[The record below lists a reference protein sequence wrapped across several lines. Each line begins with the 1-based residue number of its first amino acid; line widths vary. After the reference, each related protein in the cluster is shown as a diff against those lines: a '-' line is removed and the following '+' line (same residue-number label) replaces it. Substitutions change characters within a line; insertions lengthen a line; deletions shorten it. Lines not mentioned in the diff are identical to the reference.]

1 MRILF
6 VSPRQCWPPLSGA
19 KLREYHLARALSR
32 YAELTHVFFA
42 QAGPPAADGL
52 PWKAVPVPVPR
63 FYTPAKIARGIFG
76 RWPLPV
82 VNYTSDPMRAALASL
97 VDGQPFD
104 LVHLDS
110 IHMAAYE
117 PILRRAG
124 APIVYDWHNIES
136 EAMRRYGANVPSPAH
151 KLYAFLTARRL
162 AHLEKEV
169 LRTGFG
175 HVVCSGR
182 ERETLLRAAPEARI
196 AVIENGVDAK
206 FFSETAPRDRRYR
219 VLFVGSM
226 RYHANVEAAVAFTRA
241 VWPGIR
247 ARFPEWRLTLAGSDP
262 APAVVALGGQ
272 SHVEVT
278 GTVEDLRPLYA
289 EAIAAIVPLRVGGGT
304 RLKILEAMA
313 AGAPVISTPLGAEG
327 LAVSPGT
334 DILIAEKDA
343 DWLPHLSALSTEGD
357 SWNRLAEAGRR
368 LATTR
373 YDWETLGQSLYETY
387 CRWLGRPQ

>member
-19 KLREYHLARALSR
+19 KLREYYLARALDR
-32 YAELTHVFFA
+32 YAELTHVFFS
-42 QAGPPAADGL
+42 QAGPPASEGL

-82 VNYTSDPMRAALASL
+82 VNYTSDPMKAALASL

-104 LVHLDS
+104 LIHLDS
-110 IHMAAYE
+110 IHMTAYE

-136 EAMRRYGANVPSPAH
+136 EAMRRYGANVPSLAH
-151 KLYAFLTARRL
+151 KLYASITARRL
-162 AHLEKEV
+162 SNLENQV
-169 LRTGFG
+169 LRAGFG
-175 HVVCSGR
+175 QVVCSER
-182 ERETLLRAAPEARI
+182 ERTTLLDTAPKARI
-196 AVIENGVDAK
+196 AVIENGVDTE
-206 FFSETAPRDRRYR
+206 FFRGAAHRDGRYR
-219 VLFVGSM
+219 ILFVGSM
-226 RYHANVEAAVAFTRA
+226 RYHANVEAAVAFARR

-247 ARFPEWRLTLAGSDP
+247 ERFPGWRLTLAGSDP
-262 APAVVALGGQ
+262 APAVVALGGEAN
-272 SHVEVT
+272 VEVT
-278 GTVEDLRPLYA
+278 GTVADLRPFYQ
-289 EAIAAIVPLRVGGGT
+289 EAIAAIVPIRTGGGT

-313 AGAPVISTPLGAEG
+313 AGAPVVSTSLGAEG

-334 DILIAEKDA
+334 DILIADRDE
-343 DWLPHLSALSTEGD
+343 DWLPQLSALSTQGD
-357 SWNRLAEAGRR
+357 LWNRLSEAGRR
-368 LATTR
+368 LVTAR
-373 YDWETLGQSLYETY
+373 YDWETLGQALYETY